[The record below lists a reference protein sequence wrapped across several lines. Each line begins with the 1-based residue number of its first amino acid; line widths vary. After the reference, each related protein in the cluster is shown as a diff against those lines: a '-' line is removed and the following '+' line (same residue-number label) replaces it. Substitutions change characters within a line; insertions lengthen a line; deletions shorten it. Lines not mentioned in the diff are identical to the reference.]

1 MSQRLAFCVY
11 SGNGVA
17 KLRSFL
23 TDLFNTITEDM
34 NGDDEETEY
43 DDDFDEGFNEVPQ
56 DVEMEMG
63 NEGDIDVDEDFMHDE
78 PFRYRNADPPTIQ
91 SMQSVISSASHA
103 LEVPIQRNPTLRPSQ
118 MPASVGVAAATLP
131 TPSQVITQD
140 VVMQPVAGPSNGTQR
155 RSRGFGHQPVIE
167 VSTSPTPSD
176 IGSNRSTGTTQSNG
190 ATFFRTYHDLSSSS
204 RNTEA
209 MTPDYVYAEIG
220 HGRGTAAGHSGHT
233 NPVPRH
239 VFPSTASLHG
249 TVVPAP
255 QGITQVMHSAGIPL
269 DIYEEQ
275 ETLTPDP
282 PAISEPSVPWPHRE
296 PPSPVTIQPGSPE
309 TYHAASSAMAPSADP
324 REPEARGRSVKRS
337 LRNTINAAEHYAT
350 VLFGRG
356 STSTSNSTVHD
367 GHANGHAGQW
377 SRS

>member
-11 SGNGVA
+11 SGNGVS

-34 NGDDEETEY
+34 NGDDDETEY

-63 NEGDIDVDEDFMHDE
+63 NEGDIDVDEDFMRDGS
-78 PFRYRNADPPTIQ
+78 FRYRSVDPPAVQPVQPTII
-91 SMQSVISSASHA
+91 SMSHA
-103 LEVPIQRNPTLRPSQ
+103 FEAPIQRNLTLRSSQASLPSGGPTTAL
-118 MPASVGVAAATLP
+118 PASSQPVA
-131 TPSQVITQD
+131 QD
-140 VVMQPVAGPSNGTQR
+140 VAMQPVTGSSNGTQR
-155 RSRGFGHQPVIE
+155 RSRGFGRQPVIE
-167 VSTSPTPSD
+167 LSTSPTPSD

-190 ATFFRTYHDLSSSS
+190 AAFFRTYHDLSSSS

-220 HGRGTAAGHSGHT
+220 HGRGTVGPLGHT

-239 VFPSTASLHG
+239 TFPPAASLHG
-249 TVVPAP
+249 TIGATP
-255 QGITQVMHSAGIPL
+255 QGITQVMHSAGIPM
-269 DIYEEQ
+269 DVYQ
-275 ETLTPDP
+275 ERGTLVSDP
-282 PAISEPSVPWPHRE
+282 PIITEPSVPWPHHE
-296 PPSPVTIQPGSPE
+296 PPSPATVQPSSPE
-309 TYHAASSAMAPSADP
+309 TYHPVSSAMAPDADP

-337 LRNTINAAEHYAT
+337 LRNTFNAAEHYAT
-350 VLFGRG
+350 TFLFGRG
-356 STSTSNSTVHD
+356 SASNSTAHD
-367 GHANGHAGQW
+367 GNTNGHAGQW

>member
-11 SGNGVA
+11 SGNGVP

-63 NEGDIDVDEDFMHDE
+63 NEGDIEVDEDFMHDG
-78 PFRYRNADPPTIQ
+78 PFRYHNMDPPAIQPIQPTIN
-91 SMQSVISSASHA
+91 STSHA
-103 LEVPIQRNPTLRPSQ
+103 LDVPIQRNLTLRPSQ
-118 MPASVGVAAATLP
+118 VSPSSGDPTTALPA
-131 TPSQVITQD
+131 PSQPVTQD
-140 VVMQPVAGPSNGTQR
+140 VVMQPVAGPPNGAQR

-176 IGSNRSTGTTQSNG
+176 IGSHRSTGTAQSNG
-190 ATFFRTYHDLSSSS
+190 TAFFRTYHDFSSSS

-220 HGRGTAAGHSGHT
+220 HGRGTVGHSGHV
-233 NPVPRH
+233 NPVTRH
-239 VFPSTASLHG
+239 AFPSGVSLHG
-249 TVVPAP
+249 AITPAS

-269 DIYEEQ
+269 DIYHEQ
-275 ETLTPDP
+275 ETLVSDP
-282 PAISEPSVPWPHRE
+282 ATITEPSVPWPHRE
-296 PPSPVTIQPGSPE
+296 PPPPVIMQPGSLE
-309 TYHAASSAMAPSADP
+309 AFHAASPAMACDADP

-350 VLFGRG
+350 TFLFGRG
-356 STSTSNSTVHD
+356 SASNSTLHD
-367 GHANGHAGQW
+367 GNTNGHAGQW
-377 SRS
+377 PRS

>member
-11 SGNGVA
+11 SGNGVS

-43 DDDFDEGFNEVPQ
+43 DDDFDEGFNEVQ

-63 NEGDIDVDEDFMHDE
+63 NDADIDVDEDFMHVS
-78 PFRYRNADPPTIQ
+78 PFRYPMADPPAIQ
-91 SMQSVISSASHA
+91 LTQPTISSTPRA
-103 LEVPIQRNPTLRPSQ
+103 LEVPIERNPTLRPSQ
-118 MPASVGVAAATLP
+118 VSLPFGDHTAGPPASSEPIA
-131 TPSQVITQD
+131 QD
-140 VVMQPVAGPSNGTQR
+140 VVMHSVASSSNDVQR

-190 ATFFRTYHDLSSSS
+190 AAFFRTYHDFSHSS

-209 MTPDYVYAEIG
+209 MTPDYIYAEIG
-220 HGRGTAAGHSGHT
+220 HGRGSVAHSGHV

-239 VFPSTASLHG
+239 AFQPSSSLHG
-249 TVVPAP
+249 TIAP
-255 QGITQVMHSAGIPL
+255 TTQGITQVMHSAGIPS
-269 DIYEEQ
+269 DMYQEQ
-275 ETLTPDP
+275 RVVAEPVT
-282 PAISEPSVPWPHRE
+282 IMEPSIPWPHRE
-296 PPSPVTIQPGSPE
+296 PPSPATMHPISPE
-309 TYHAASSAMAPSADP
+309 IYTATPALAPGADP
-324 REPEARGRSVKRS
+324 REPEARGRNVKRS

-350 VLFGRG
+350 LLFGRG
-356 STSTSNSTVHD
+356 SASNSTVHD
-367 GHANGHAGQW
+367 GNANGHASQPW
-377 SRS
+377 SR

>member
-11 SGNGVA
+11 SGNGVS

-63 NEGDIDVDEDFMHDE
+63 NEGDIDVDEDFMHDG
-78 PFRYRNADPPTIQ
+78 PFRYRNMDAPIIQPIQPTI
-91 SMQSVISSASHA
+91 SSPSHA
-103 LEVPIQRNPTLRPSQ
+103 LEVPIQRNVTLRPSQ
-118 MPASVGVAAATLP
+118 TPPPFGGPTTPLPAPPQSVV
-131 TPSQVITQD
+131 QD

-190 ATFFRTYHDLSSSS
+190 AAFFRTYHDFSSSS

-220 HGRGTAAGHSGHT
+220 HGRGTVGHSGHV

-239 VFPSTASLHG
+239 AFPSTASLHATIG
-249 TVVPAP
+249 PAS
-255 QGITQVMHSAGIPL
+255 QGITQVMHSAGIPS
-269 DIYEEQ
+269 DIYQEQ
-275 ETLTPDP
+275 GTQVSDP
-282 PAISEPSVPWPHRE
+282 PTITEPSVPWPHRE
-296 PPSPVTIQPGSPE
+296 PPSPATMQPSPSE
-309 TYHAASSAMAPSADP
+309 TYHTLPSDMAPSVDP

-356 STSTSNSTVHD
+356 SASNSTVHD
-367 GHANGHAGQW
+367 VNTNGHAGQW

>member
-11 SGNGVA
+11 SGNGVS

-56 DVEMEMG
+56 DVEMELV
-63 NEGDIDVDEDFMHDE
+63 NEGDLDVDDDFMHDGL
-78 PFRYRNADPPTIQ
+78 FRYRNLDPPTIQ
-91 SMQSVISSASHA
+91 PIQPPTSPASHA
-103 LEVPIQRNPTLRPSQ
+103 LEVPIQRI
-118 MPASVGVAAATLP
+118 P
-131 TPSQVITQD
+131 TPLGGPTPTSSQSVAQD
-140 VVMQPVAGPSNGTQR
+140 VVMQPVAGPSSGTQR

-190 ATFFRTYHDLSSSS
+190 AAFFRTYHDFSSSS

-220 HGRGTAAGHSGHT
+220 HGRGTVGHSGHMST
-233 NPVPRH
+233 VPRPA
-239 VFPSTASLHG
+239 FPSTSSLHG
-249 TVVPAP
+249 TIGATS

-269 DIYEEQ
+269 DIYQEQ
-275 ETLTPDP
+275 ETLVSVP
-282 PAISEPSVPWPHRE
+282 PTVTEPSVPWPHRE
-296 PPSPVTIQPGSPE
+296 PPSPATMPSYLE
-309 TYHAASSAMAPSADP
+309 TLRAVPPAMALSADP

-356 STSTSNSTVHD
+356 STSNSTVHD
-367 GHANGHAGQW
+367 GNTNGHAGQW

>member
-11 SGNGVA
+11 SGNGVS

-63 NEGDIDVDEDFMHDE
+63 NEGDIEVDEDFMHDG
-78 PFRYRNADPPTIQ
+78 PFRYRNVEPSAIQ
-91 SMQSVISSASHA
+91 PIQPIVNSTLHA
-103 LEVPIQRNPTLRPSQ
+103 LEVPIQRNLTLRPSRVSPPFGGPTTAL
-118 MPASVGVAAATLP
+118 PA
-131 TPSQVITQD
+131 PSQPVAQD
-140 VVMQPVAGPSNGTQR
+140 VVMEPIAGPSNGMQR

-176 IGSNRSTGTTQSNG
+176 IGSNRSTGTAQSNG
-190 ATFFRTYHDLSSSS
+190 AAFFRTYHDFPSSS

-220 HGRGTAAGHSGHT
+220 HGRGTVGHSGNA

-239 VFPSTASLHG
+239 AFPSTASLHG
-249 TVVPAP
+249 TITPAP
-255 QGITQVMHSAGIPL
+255 QGITQVMHSAGISL
-269 DIYEEQ
+269 DIYQ
-275 ETLTPDP
+275 ERGTVVSDP
-282 PAISEPSVPWPHRE
+282 PTVTEPSVPWPHRE
-296 PPSPVTIQPGSPE
+296 PLSPATMQPSSPE
-309 TYHAASSAMAPSADP
+309 TYHTALPATTLNADP
-324 REPEARGRSVKRS
+324 REPETRGRSVKRS

-350 VLFGRG
+350 TFLFGRG
-356 STSTSNSTVHD
+356 SASNSTVHD
-367 GHANGHAGQW
+367 GNTNGHAGQW
-377 SRS
+377 PNS

>member
-11 SGNGVA
+11 SGNGVS

-56 DVEMEMG
+56 DVEMEIR
-63 NEGDIDVDEDFMHDE
+63 NEGDIDVDEDFMQDG
-78 PFRYRNADPPTIQ
+78 PFRYRTADPPTIQ
-91 SMQSVISSASHA
+91 PTQSASHA
-103 LEVPIQRNPTLRPSQ
+103 LEVPIQRNLTSRSTQMSPPFGGATTTL
-118 MPASVGVAAATLP
+118 PASSQSVA
-131 TPSQVITQD
+131 QD
-140 VVMQPVAGPSNGTQR
+140 VVIQPVAGPSNGTQR

-167 VSTSPTPSD
+167 VSNSPTPSD

-190 ATFFRTYHDLSSSS
+190 AAFFRTYHDVSSSS

-220 HGRGTAAGHSGHT
+220 HGRGTVGHSGHV

-239 VFPSTASLHG
+239 AFPSPASLLG
-249 TVVPAP
+249 STVPAS
-255 QGITQVMHSAGIPL
+255 QGITQVMQSAGIPL
-269 DIYEEQ
+269 DVYQEQ
-275 ETLTPDP
+275 GTPVSDP
-282 PAISEPSVPWPHRE
+282 PTVTEPSVPWPHRE
-296 PPSPVTIQPGSPE
+296 PPSPATIQLSPPE
-309 TYHAASSAMAPSADP
+309 IYDIAPPAMAPSADP

-356 STSTSNSTVHD
+356 STSNSTVHD
-367 GHANGHAGQW
+367 GTTNGHAGQW

>member
-11 SGNGVA
+11 SGNGVS

-34 NGDDEETEY
+34 NGDDDETEY
-43 DDDFDEGFNEVPQ
+43 DDDFDEGFNEVSQ

-63 NEGDIDVDEDFMHDE
+63 NEGDIEADEDFMHDG
-78 PFRYRNADPPTIQ
+78 PFRYRNVDPPTIQ
-91 SMQSVISSASHA
+91 PIQPTINSTSHT
-103 LEVPIQRNPTLRPSQ
+103 LDVPIQRNLTLRPTQVSPPFDGPTTAV
-118 MPASVGVAAATLP
+118 PA
-131 TPSQVITQD
+131 PSQPVAQD
-140 VVMQPVAGPSNGTQR
+140 VVMQPVAGPPNGTQR
-155 RSRGFGHQPVIE
+155 RSRVFGHQPVIE
-167 VSTSPTPSD
+167 VSTSPAPSD

-190 ATFFRTYHDLSSSS
+190 AAFFRTYHDFSSSS

-220 HGRGTAAGHSGHT
+220 HGRGTVGHSGHV

-239 VFPSTASLHG
+239 VFPSGASLHG
-249 TVVPAP
+249 TIAPAS

-269 DIYEEQ
+269 DLFQ
-275 ETLTPDP
+275 ERGTPVSDP
-282 PAISEPSVPWPHRE
+282 PTITEPPLPWPHHE
-296 PPSPVTIQPGSPE
+296 PPSPATMQPSSPE
-309 TYHAASSAMAPSADP
+309 TYHAASPAMAPDADP

-350 VLFGRG
+350 TFLFGRG
-356 STSTSNSTVHD
+356 SASNSTVHD
-367 GHANGHAGQW
+367 GNTNGHAGQW
-377 SRS
+377 PRS